1 MVRSVLISKDREIEE
16 LKSQLALITKQQAS
30 LEEFI
35 QKSEK
40 HMFEDEKD
48 YLKRIKRDNEMKE
61 AISSSEDDD
70 DNIRNF

>member
-1 MVRSVLISKDREIEE
+1 
-16 LKSQLALITKQQAS
+16 
-30 LEEFI
+30 
-35 QKSEK
+35 
-40 HMFEDEKD
+40 MFEDEKD

>member
-48 YLKRIKRDNEMKE
+48 YLKRIKRDNEIKE